1 MPHEGRLADSDF
13 TSRKESGWT
22 GWLTFASTM
31 IGIVGVFQI
40 ANGLTAIFRSGT
52 YVMGTDRLVVDVGY

>member
-1 MPHEGRLADSDF
+1 MTETPPAPGSYALPTSAQTPHEGRLAHSRS

-40 ANGLTAIFRSGT
+40 AN
-52 YVMGTDRLVVDVGY
+52 VGY